1 MRCPSP
7 LSRPL
12 PAGLWR
18 WQSAF
23 RIWSERMRSCPPPR
37 FVPARGIEPQN
48 MRCPLPLSPPL
59 PAGLWRWQS
68 AFRARRG
75 ECVRARR
82 RGSFRGAELSRKIC
96 AVLRLYRALS
106 RQGHRDGRA
115 LFGFGRGECVRA
127 RRRDS
132 FRGAELSR
140 KTCAVLRLY
149 RALSRRGCGDGRA
162 LFGFG
167 RSECVRARRRGSARG
182 RERFE
187 PQNMRCPS
195 PLSRPLP
202 ARPSRWQSAFRA
214 RRGAE
219 ESAQSLP
226 IYEYPAG
233 ENIACGARE
242 NPSALF
248 YSCGMAGFVDGGP
261 SIPRRIA
268 QYRAGLRSRSR
279 AVRALFCHVRTE
291 CASAR
296 RTGA

>member
-1 MRCPSP
+1 MRCPSPLSRPLPARPSRWQSAFRIWSERMRSCPPPRFVPARGRERLEPQNMRCPSP

-37 FVPARGIEPQN
+37 FVPARG
-48 MRCPLPLSPPL
+48 
-59 PAGLWRWQS
+59 
-68 AFRARRG
+68 
-75 ECVRARR
+75 
-82 RGSFRGAELSRKIC
+82 
-96 AVLRLYRALS
+96 
-106 RQGHRDGRA
+106 
-115 LFGFGRGECVRA
+115 
-127 RRRDS
+127 
-132 FRGAELSR
+132 
-140 KTCAVLRLY
+140 
-149 RALSRRGCGDGRA
+149 
-162 LFGFG
+162 
-167 RSECVRARRRGSARG
+167 
-182 RERFE
+182 RERLE

-202 ARPSRWQSAFRA
+202 AGLWRWQSAFRA

-248 YSCGMAGFVDGGP
+248 YSCGMAGFVDSGP

>member
-12 PAGLWR
+12 PARPSR

-23 RIWSERMRSCPPPR
+23 RILPGRMRSCPPPR

-48 MRCPLPLSPPL
+48 MRCP
-59 PAGLWRWQS
+59 
-68 AFRARRG
+68 
-75 ECVRARR
+75 
-82 RGSFRGAELSRKIC
+82 
-96 AVLRLYRALS
+96 
-106 RQGHRDGRA
+106 
-115 LFGFGRGECVRA
+115 
-127 RRRDS
+127 
-132 FRGAELSR
+132 
-140 KTCAVLRLY
+140 
-149 RALSRRGCGDGRA
+149 
-162 LFGFG
+162 
-167 RSECVRARRRGSARG
+167 
-182 RERFE
+182 
-187 PQNMRCPS
+187 S

-202 ARPSRWQSAFRA
+202 AGLWRWQSAFRA

-226 IYEYPAG
+226 ICDYPAG

-279 AVRALFCHVRTE
+279 AVRALFCHVPPDRMCVSAPDRRLKASGASAGAIGCSSIESE
-291 CASAR
+291 CAAHIAASAGARNCSSIESICAARIAASAGARNCSSIESGCAAHIAASAGARNCSSIESICAAHIERFRLEKR
-296 RTGA
+296 RIAVKY

>member
-7 LSRPL
+7 LSR
-12 PAGLWR
+12 
-18 WQSAF
+18 
-23 RIWSERMRSCPPPR
+23 
-37 FVPARGIEPQN
+37 
-48 MRCPLPLSPPL
+48 PL

-82 RGSFRGAELSRKIC
+82 RGSAC
-96 AVLRLYRALS
+96 
-106 RQGHRDGRA
+106 
-115 LFGFGRGECVRA
+115 
-127 RRRDS
+127 
-132 FRGAELSR
+132 
-140 KTCAVLRLY
+140 
-149 RALSRRGCGDGRA
+149 
-162 LFGFG
+162 
-167 RSECVRARRRGSARG
+167 G

-202 ARPSRWQSAFRA
+202 AGLWRWQSAFRA

-226 IYEYPAG
+226 ICDYPAG

-279 AVRALFCHVRTE
+279 AVRALFCHVPPDRMCVSAPDRRLKASGASAGAIGCSSIESE
-291 CASAR
+291 CAAHIAASAGARNCSSIESICAARIAASAGARNCSSIESGCAAHIAASAGARDCSSIESGCAAHIAASAGARNCSSIESICAAHIERFRLEKR
-296 RTGA
+296 RIAVKY